1 MMTDQNAAA
10 PFRVLGIALVVD
22 QRGKEARTVLR
33 YPTSTTNQQQQ
44 QQQPRTSH
52 HATGGAGAIE
62 HPATTSPAAEE
73 HLFYK
78 LPGHQMAKLFR
89 PKPSLCG
96 RPMTLSVGGTVFC
109 CCAVLMDENDKNST
123 TSKKNKE
130 ISESGY
136 QSSDEKITDEDLVLF
151 SVIVALAPHIG
162 TSLSSSIP
170 TAGWMEAGYGPGMTT
185 AADLLQG
192 FHSYLDSSN
201 GNPSNTSGTSTD
213 PSEKRVSAS
222 FLSIRRVHVS
232 LSRLCRILE
241 REERR
246 CRYVSVQA
254 NLFDQIRHDLTSSSN
269 NSNDKYSYW
278 QNHLNDA
285 TTISDSTDAAK
296 HSEDLGGSTSRQ
308 QPLSAKASAA
318 LVSNT
323 SAPETSS
330 NLANS
335 NHNSSPPLPPPSPV
349 ANPPPPSSS
358 SVNIGTTSTSAA
370 PTRHRRGGSN
380 FTVSFD
386 RDTSTP
392 GNNNTSNTETSKKLQ
407 LQKETERLLELE
419 QIILE
424 TCMAA
429 PPTRA
434 TVTFSHGGTT
444 TSSPGEDHSHHST
457 TIIEH
462 LGNLA
467 RELVQVY
474 HALGRN
480 EHEFP
485 PTPSTLLSGRDGVV
499 YINRHIAFAI
509 ETVSTASLSVVDPY
523 FDQRVQ
529 VRPYRTLLFPN
540 ASPSELLDSMNPT
553 PSTMSHHSTAANN
566 SNSSSTVLLTPS
578 RRLQQLL
585 RMVHPQKSLMD
596 IATDAHLPVS
606 TTLDLAAY
614 LVGQG
619 AGLASP
625 VITRA
630 IRLATPHGGMA
641 RLRRAALPFRQH
653 FHCDCVS
660 LVELVAFLTDPG
672 VGGQRQPTLGERLTH
687 LTTSQ
692 DSATVQLRE
701 GLRLCRAATTTRKH
715 NHPHNNHSFNSG
727 VTEVASSG
735 GGGGGSHS

>member
-1 MMTDQNAAA
+1 MTDQNAAA

-33 YPTSTTNQQQQ
+33 YPTSTTNQQQ

-123 TSKKNKE
+123 TSKKNNKE
-130 ISESGY
+130 LSESGY

-192 FHSYLDSSN
+192 FHSYLDNSN
-201 GNPSNTSGTSTD
+201 GNLSNTSGTSTD

-349 ANPPPPSSS
+349 ASPPPPSSS

-392 GNNNTSNTETSKKLQ
+392 GNKNTSNTETSKKLQ
-407 LQKETERLLELE
+407 LQKKRNVCWNWSRSFWKL
-419 QIILE
+419 
-424 TCMAA
+424 AW
-429 PPTRA
+429 R
-434 TVTFSHGGTT
+434 
-444 TSSPGEDHSHHST
+444 HHP
-457 TIIEH
+457 
-462 LGNLA
+462 
-467 RELVQVY
+467 RE
-474 HALGRN
+474 
-480 EHEFP
+480 P
-485 PTPSTLLSGRDGVV
+485 LS
-499 YINRHIAFAI
+499 
-509 ETVSTASLSVVDPY
+509 
-523 FDQRVQ
+523 
-529 VRPYRTLLFPN
+529 LFPMV
-540 ASPSELLDSMNPT
+540 APQQAVREKIIPTIPQPSLNT
-553 PSTMSHHSTAANN
+553 WAIWHANWCKCTTHWVGTN
-566 SNSSSTVLLTPS
+566 TNF
-578 RRLQQLL
+578 L
-585 RMVHPQKSLMD
+585 RHLRHCCRVGMGSCTLIDTLPLPLRPFPQHP
-596 IATDAHLPVS
+596 
-606 TTLDLAAY
+606 
-614 LVGQG
+614 
-619 AGLASP
+619 
-625 VITRA
+625 
-630 IRLATPHGGMA
+630 
-641 RLRRAALPFRQH
+641 
-653 FHCDCVS
+653 
-660 LVELVAFLTDPG
+660 
-672 VGGQRQPTLGERLTH
+672 
-687 LTTSQ
+687 
-692 DSATVQLRE
+692 
-701 GLRLCRAATTTRKH
+701 
-715 NHPHNNHSFNSG
+715 
-727 VTEVASSG
+727 
-735 GGGGGSHS
+735 